1 MNVDIKKQPSRGVL
15 EKWCSENMQQ
25 IYRKTPMP
33 KCDFKKFKNCVS
45 PKCICSSE
53 KIQHLNFSSVVIFNI
68 LIKIK
73 NNFFGKF
80 KKMFLRVL
88 LCRINQKKL
97 LLHVFLYQQLSFL
110 VSTEFLENWA

>member
-1 MNVDIKKQPSRGVL
+1 MS
-15 EKWCSENMQQ
+15 
-25 IYRKTPMP
+25 

-88 LCRINQKKL
+88 LCRINQKKNNFKIPPNTL
-97 LLHVFLYQQLSFL
+97 LLD
-110 VSTEFLENWA
+110 